1 MIEIIRKVK
10 SVDTLLFKFLCC
22 SNYPIFFSE
31 ARLLSLIP
39 DTRGPILDHV
49 IRKKLY
55 RCATEIMIPLEQIL
69 RYNLKKIGH
78 QLLQETTNI
87 EAETEELHSDNGP
100 FNNLPRE
107 ILFKIFSYLNL
118 YSLGKVEL

>member
-1 MIEIIRKVK
+1 MIPE
-10 SVDTLLFKFLCC
+10 
-22 SNYPIFFSE
+22 N
-31 ARLLSLIP
+31 
-39 DTRGPILDHV
+39 RGPILDHV

-69 RYNLKKIGH
+69 RYNLKNIGH
-78 QLLQETTNI
+78 QLLKEKSKIVT
-87 EAETEELHSDNGP
+87 ETEDLHGDNGP

-118 YSLGKVEL
+118 YSLGKVEFKLCIIIGKSMLRSNSI